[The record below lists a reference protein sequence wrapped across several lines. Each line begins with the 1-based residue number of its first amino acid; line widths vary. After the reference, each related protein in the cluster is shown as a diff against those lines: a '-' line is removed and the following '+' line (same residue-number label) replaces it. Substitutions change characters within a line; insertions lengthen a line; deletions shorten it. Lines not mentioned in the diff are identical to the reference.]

1 MSGAVQTGWP
11 SSSDPAPPAPARRG
25 RRWLL
30 VATVLWAL
38 LLAGLT
44 WLSVRDDPPTV
55 REQRTLADSAPV
67 VDRAVGELARAAGPA
82 GLLELGPARVSAG
95 CRVTP
100 LAEGARLR
108 REVGV
113 LASAGTERAVLT
125 GIADR
130 LPASWR
136 AGVGTGLDGPELRA
150 DAGEFVAVAGRAT
163 GDGRLRLT
171 VDTGC
176 RPPGAGQDP
185 TPAAVAGPEAA
196 ALTAALTA
204 LGRPTGDVPELVTAP
219 CPDGT
224 LARTARSAAGP
235 AAAAETSALAAL
247 AGGAPLLDNPP
258 VYAYRTGNVTV
269 LAELGPD
276 AARVAAT
283 VGCPG

>member
-11 SSSDPAPPAPARRG
+11 SSSEPVPPAPARRG

-44 WLSVRDDPPTV
+44 WMSVRDDPPTV
-55 REQRTLADSAPV
+55 REQRTLSEAAPV
-67 VDRAVGELARAAGPA
+67 VERAVGELARAAGTA
-82 GLLELGPARVSAG
+82 GLLELGPARVSEG

-100 LAEGARLR
+100 LADGAMLR

-113 LASAGTERAVLT
+113 LAPAGTERDVLT

-130 LPASWR
+130 LPATWR
-136 AGVGTGLDGPELRA
+136 AGVGPGLDGPELRA
-150 DAGEFVAVAGRAT
+150 DAGEFVAVSGRPT

-176 RPPGAGQDP
+176 RPPGAGYDP
-185 TPAAVAGPEAA
+185 TPGNAAGPEAS

-204 LGRPTGDVPELVTAP
+204 LGRPTDGAPELVTAP

-224 LARTARSAAGP
+224 LARTVRSAAGP
-235 AAAAETSALAAL
+235 GPAAPAGLARL
-247 AGGAPLLDNPP
+247 AGDAPLLDNPP
-258 VYAYRTGNVTV
+258 VYAYRAGDVTV

-283 VGCPG
+283 VGCSG